1 MTPYFPITSPLNKDA
16 EIIIDALTI
25 RSEQVK
31 ANANSQNIIK
41 KIFMVAIKVLG
52 MAAGIVTVACIP
64 VAAILFTAAPL
75 KLGFANL
82 SLAISCLA
90 LSLLLDPRSAGE
102 GIIKDYWKSLCEAL
116 RNGNGKKIIETCQEL
131 AKQQESRADSFK
143 NALGSLSI
151 TEINPFFHKT
161 CLVGY
166 LQIAMEHLKHG
177 EEEQAKSNAHLALS
191 HFDASGFSPE
201 IEKFVRSITES
212 PGKMRQFIQA
222 HDAGNSLHAL
232 DSYVAISTEKTSW

>member
-1 MTPYFPITSPLNKDA
+1 MTPYFPITRPLNQDA
-16 EIIIDALTI
+16 DIIINALNI

-31 ANANSQNIIK
+31 TNVDSQNIIK

-52 MAAGIVTVACIP
+52 LAAGIVTLACIP

-75 KLGFANL
+75 KLGIASL

-90 LSLLLDPRSAGE
+90 LTLLLDPRSAGE

-116 RNGNGKKIIETCQEL
+116 RTGNGHKIIETCQEL
-131 AKQQESRADSFK
+131 AKQRETRADSFK
-143 NALGSLSI
+143 NSLGSLSI
-151 TEINPFFHKT
+151 TEIDPFFHKT

-166 LQIAMEHLKHG
+166 LQIAIEHLKRG

-191 HFDASGFSPE
+191 HFDASGFATE
-201 IEKFVRSITES
+201 IEKFVKSITES
-212 PGKMRQFIQA
+212 PGKMRQLMQA
-222 HDAGNSLHAL
+222 HPAGNDLHAL
-232 DSYVAISTEKTSW
+232 DYYIAIYQS